1 MPIKVQ
7 YDIYDTQHKA
17 PIIST
22 SDRTVASIEFHDLLR
37 KGGDLYRLQQT
48 PIADGALTK
57 QEEYLMLV
65 YRVRKLWKQYFEQG
79 RNHDVMIAS
88 LEEEK
93 KLDDWHKRISALSQ
107 NSSSPLGIKDREAFN
122 FYLVVRGWRE
132 AWAERKRY
140 KGNASCDDDVL
151 REMGRK
157 CRDFEKQIDK
167 YVKDKLGLI

>member
-22 SDRTVASIEFHDLLR
+22 SDRTMASIEFNDLLR

-57 QEEYLMLV
+57 AEEYLMLV
-65 YRVRKLWKQYFEQG
+65 YRVRKLWNQYFNQG
-79 RNHDVMIAS
+79 RDQEVLKTS
-88 LEEEK
+88 LEQEK
-93 KLDDWHKRISALSQ
+93 KLDDWNKRTKSFIDSHPGYKPADPKSH
-107 NSSSPLGIKDREAFN
+107 AF
-122 FYLVVRGWRE
+122 YVLVSGWRE
-132 AWAERKRY
+132 AWKDRKRY
-140 KGNASCDDDVL
+140 SKQKGCDEDIL
-151 REMGRK
+151 KELSRK

-167 YVKDKLGLI
+167 YVKDNLGLI

>member
-65 YRVRKLWKQYFEQG
+65 YRVRKLWNQYFNQG
-79 RNHDVMIAS
+79 RSQEVLKAS

-93 KLDDWHKRISALSQ
+93 KLDDWNARTEAYMRSHPGRANKMDDKAYCFYVVVSEWRKTW
-107 NSSSPLGIKDREAFN
+107 KDR
-122 FYLVVRGWRE
+122 
-132 AWAERKRY
+132 KR
-140 KGNASCDDDVL
+140 
-151 REMGRK
+151 
-157 CRDFEKQIDK
+157 
-167 YVKDKLGLI
+167 